1 MTELRWIG
9 EKAALAAHGR
19 LIALHGGAA
28 GVRAVALL
36 QSALARPQQ
45 HAAYNPE
52 ADVFD
57 LAAVYAGAII
67 RNHPF
72 VDGNKRTGFTL
83 AAAFLRL
90 NGWQLTASEEEATLV
105 TIALA
110 EGSMTEA
117 SYAVFLKDNAVAV

>member
-1 MTELRWIG
+1 VTALRWIG

-28 GVRAVALL
+28 GIRDQALL
-36 QSALARPQQ
+36 QSALARPHQ
-45 HAAYNPE
+45 HAAYNPL

-57 LAAVYAGAII
+57 LAAIYAGAII

-90 NGWQLTASEEEATLV
+90 NGWQLTASEEEATLA

-110 EGSMTEA
+110 AGSMTEA
-117 SYAVFLKDNAVAV
+117 SYALFLRDNAITV